1 MNDENI
7 YNQNGSDNAFSA
19 PVLDDIEY
27 DAPSAKKDGP
37 QGVSAPVLD
46 DMDFVAPSSK
56 KDGPQGVTA
65 PVLDDF
71 DDYVPNQSAKK
82 GAPENVT
89 APVLDDDS
97 YSAPSQTLSDYE
109 IISGMTDEQKAM
121 YEKLPFE
128 KQQQILE
135 MRRAQL
141 GQQNSAPQPAPQEIK
156 APVLDDADSYVPPP
170 KKEEP
175 KQPEAPISAPILDDE
190 PEPAKYVPKFA
201 DEDLERVK
209 QEAKKKA
216 VSSQLTSNQKDEKE
230 SLRMMLELKAERE
243 AEAAKKGFK
252 IVILLAFVGIIGAVL
267 FYMLYSA
274 KFFGLEYGDISANKV
289 TSIISKSSIYV
300 AGIAGAS
307 ALLMITGLGAM
318 KSLCSFIY
326 LVFSVVQVMSVV
338 SVLPQIEG
346 SGIKWALFAGALI
359 CSIAVFVT
367 LSTSDSVGKFYKK
380 PAKDYNH

>member
-7 YNQNGSDNAFSA
+7 YTQGSGDNNVTA

-27 DAPSAKKDGP
+27 AAPSAKKEGP

-56 KDGPQGVTA
+56 KDGPQGVSA

-71 DDYVPNQSAKK
+71 DDYIPHQSAKK

-89 APVLDDDS
+89 APVLDDNS
-97 YSAPSQTLSDYE
+97 YNAPSQVLSDYE

-141 GQQNSAPQPAPQEIK
+141 GQQKPAPQPAPQEIK
-156 APVLDDADSYVPPP
+156 APVLDDEDSYVPPP
-170 KKEEP
+170 KKEVP

-216 VSSQLTSNQKDEKE
+216 VSSQLTSNQKDERE

-252 IVILLAFVGIIGAVL
+252 IVILLAFVGVIAAVL

-289 TSIISKSSIYV
+289 TEIISKSSIYV

-307 ALLMITGLGAM
+307 ALLMVTGLGAM

-346 SGIKWALFAGALI
+346 SSIKWVLFIGALI

-380 PAKDYNH
+380 PPKDYNN

>member
-7 YNQNGSDNAFSA
+7 YTQGGGDNNVAA
-19 PVLDDIEY
+19 PVLDDIDY
-27 DAPSAKKDGP
+27 SAPTAKKEGP
-37 QGVSAPVLD
+37 QGVAAPVLD

-56 KDGPQGVTA
+56 KDGPQGVSA
-65 PVLDDF
+65 PILDDF
-71 DDYVPNQSAKK
+71 DDYVPYQSTKK

-89 APVLDDDS
+89 APVLDDNS

-109 IISGMTDEQKAM
+109 IIAGMTDEQKAM

-141 GQQNSAPQPAPQEIK
+141 GQQQAAAPVQQEIK
-156 APVLDDADSYVPPP
+156 APVLDDEDSYVPPP

-175 KQPEAPISAPILDDE
+175 KRPEAPISAPILDDE
-190 PEPAKYVPKFA
+190 PEPAKYVPKFV
-201 DEDLERVK
+201 DEDLEKAK

-252 IVILLAFVGIIGAVL
+252 ITILLAFVGIAAAVL
-267 FYMLYSA
+267 FYLLYSA
-274 KFFGLEYGDISANKV
+274 NFFGLAYGDINANKV
-289 TSIISKSSIYV
+289 TEIISKSSIYV

-307 ALLMITGLGAM
+307 ALLLMTGLGAM

-326 LVFSVVQVMSVV
+326 LVFSVVQVLSVF

-346 SGIKWALFAGALI
+346 SAVKWVLFAGALI
-359 CSIAVFVT
+359 LSIAVFIT
-367 LSTSDSVGKFYKK
+367 LSTSEAVSKFFQK
-380 PAKDYNH
+380 PPKDYR